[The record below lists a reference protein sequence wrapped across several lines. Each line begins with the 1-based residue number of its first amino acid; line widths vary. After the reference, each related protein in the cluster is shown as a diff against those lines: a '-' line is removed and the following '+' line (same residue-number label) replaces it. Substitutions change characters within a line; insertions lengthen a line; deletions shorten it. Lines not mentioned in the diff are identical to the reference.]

1 MGLRNNFSIE
11 SKLNPLPSFDK
22 VELATLARKITLA
35 CGLAASSRN
44 VSDWEKPEQILQA
57 LKKEEATCMNNRETN
72 NIPRQKK

>member
-1 MGLRNNFSIE
+1 
-11 SKLNPLPSFDK
+11 
-22 VELATLARKITLA
+22 TLA
-35 CGLAASSRN
+35 CGLTASSRN